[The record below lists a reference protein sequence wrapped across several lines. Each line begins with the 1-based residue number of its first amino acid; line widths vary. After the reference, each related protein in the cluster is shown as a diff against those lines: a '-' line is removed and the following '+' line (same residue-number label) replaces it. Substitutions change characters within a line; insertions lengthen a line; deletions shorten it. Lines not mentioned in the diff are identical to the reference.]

1 MITKISIEIVA
12 LVEWLVHALTLIQGG
27 LLYPEKGGAG
37 CHFYMAVRVGRD
49 GGGLGVC
56 LQLKW
61 IFIKVQYQ
69 PLVSVVNYRGAITD
83 Q

>member
-37 CHFYMAVRVGRD
+37 CHFYMAVRGLA
-49 GGGLGVC
+49 GLGVC

-61 IFIKVQYQ
+61 ILIKVQYQ

>member
-37 CHFYMAVRVGRD
+37 CHFYMAVAGME
-49 GGGLGVC
+49 GG
-56 LQLKW
+56 
-61 IFIKVQYQ
+61 
-69 PLVSVVNYRGAITD
+69 LVSVCS
-83 Q
+83 